1 MRKRSKYRPK
11 PVLANTIGFV
21 LEGMQPAANVDGGSY
36 LLDLKIKNH
45 DAIDALRRGEA
56 TKAQMDTLI
65 AMNNMTEA
73 LFRMGFGTEY
83 GAVVA
88 EGYSTMKEVCCR
100 FARDGR
106 VTLYPREL
114 IALNAHLELHDA
126 QMDVIT
132 VKDVERAVN
141 MITQEVA
148 QKRAFR
154 IQGARV

>member
-1 MRKRSKYRPK
+1 VRKRSKYRPK

-21 LEGMQPAANVDGGSY
+21 LEGMQPAANVDGVVV
-36 LLDLKIKNH
+36 LDLQVQEVAA
-45 DAIDALRRGEA
+45 AIDALRRGEA

>member
-1 MRKRSKYRPK
+1 VRKRSKYRPK
-11 PVLANTIGFV
+11 PVLANTLGFV
-21 LEGMQPAANVDGGSY
+21 LEGMQPAANVAGGSY

-56 TKAQMDTLI
+56 TRAQMDTLI

-73 LFRMGFGTEY
+73 LFRMGFGSEY

-88 EGYSTMKEVCCR
+88 EGYSTMKEVCGR

-106 VTLYPREL
+106 VTLYPKEL

-132 VKDVERAVN
+132 VKDVERAIN
-141 MITQEVA
+141 MINQEVA

-154 IQGARV
+154 IQGDRV